1 MSDETDQRW
10 TVVEVLRKGGSSR
23 PRVEQ
28 VRLGDRQAV
37 LKDHAGCDPLF
48 ALMLGPTLT
57 RRECKALRKLASVKG
72 VPGLIERCG
81 SRALLMEWLPAI
93 PFKYVQRDR
102 KFWEGFFAELEHR
115 LDTMHQHGV
124 AHCDLRSLNNVL
136 LDETGQPCIVDF
148 VACFFAGPS
157 WNPLWRGLFRRF
169 CRVDMDALNKLK
181 YQVAPELLS
190 EKEMM
195 EIGHSGWLD
204 RGARQLGIL
213 FRRLS
218 RLLFTR

>member
-1 MSDETDQRW
+1 
-10 TVVEVLRKGGSSR
+10 
-23 PRVEQ
+23 
-28 VRLGDRQAV
+28 
-37 LKDHAGCDPLF
+37 
-48 ALMLGPTLT
+48 
-57 RRECKALRKLASVKG
+57 
-72 VPGLIERCG
+72 
-81 SRALLMEWLPAI
+81 
-93 PFKYVQRDR
+93 
-102 KFWEGFFAELEHR
+102 
-115 LDTMHQHGV
+115 
-124 AHCDLRSLNNVL
+124 LNNVL